1 MVSPQQKANN
11 DLRNWQALRHL
22 PPAVRLEA
30 LDTEMVSPP
39 MTDEQFQIAQSN
51 VAWEMSR
58 VQD

>member
-1 MVSPQQKANN
+1 MTAQQKANN

-22 PPAVRLEA
+22 PPTERIEA
-30 LDTEMVSPP
+30 LDTEMVAPP